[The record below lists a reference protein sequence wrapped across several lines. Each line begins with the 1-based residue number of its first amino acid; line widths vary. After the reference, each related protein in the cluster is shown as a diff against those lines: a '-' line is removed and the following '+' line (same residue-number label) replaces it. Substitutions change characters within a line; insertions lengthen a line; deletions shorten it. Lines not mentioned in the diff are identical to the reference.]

1 MNAHDRIGVE
11 ILHSAFSSPELT
23 AIVANHHSWYE
34 GCPDEPEPMQRDGL
48 PLAARILTIAD
59 AFDAMVS
66 DRVYRKGRSCEDAC
80 AELRRCA
87 GRQFDP
93 DLVEKFIELVKRRPG
108 KAALPAQK
116 QSALRLGIQMERM
129 AAALDSH
136 DYECLATMAHALAQ
150 VAEAEGSDRIA
161 ALSAQLRDAA
171 KDEPEM
177 LQLVSLTNELLG
189 LCRSAQ
195 TTALAEATHA

>member
-1 MNAHDRIGVE
+1 M
-11 ILHSAFSSPELT
+11 
-23 AIVANHHSWYE
+23 ANHHSWYE
-34 GCPDEPEPMQRDGL
+34 GCPDETDFATRGDL

-59 AFDAMVS
+59 AYDAMVS
-66 DRVYRKGRSCEDAC
+66 DRVYRKGRSCDEAC

-93 DLVEKFIELVKRRPG
+93 ELVEKFIGLVKRRPSM
-108 KAALPAQK
+108 AALPAQK

-136 DYECLATMAHALAQ
+136 DYQSLATMAHGLAQ

-161 ALSAQLRDAA
+161 TIAAQLRDAA

-195 TTALAEATHA
+195 TTALAEAGED